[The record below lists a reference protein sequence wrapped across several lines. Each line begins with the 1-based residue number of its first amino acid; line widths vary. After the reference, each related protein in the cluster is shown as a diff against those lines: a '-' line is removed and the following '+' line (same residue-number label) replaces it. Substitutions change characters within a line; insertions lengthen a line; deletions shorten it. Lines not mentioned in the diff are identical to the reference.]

1 MIGNGFCNDE
11 ANTAECNYDGGDCC
25 GPNTNKEHCAACI
38 CYSKESCNAGISA
51 VIQLVGD
58 GYCYDET
65 NNLECNYDGGDC
77 CLSSPNTDYCSN
89 CTCNL
94 LETCLAGTHPF
105 VGNGIC
111 NDETNIAEC
120 MFDGLDCCSGYGFEV
135 VTTDCT
141 ECSCHGM
148 YILYPRHY
156 NPRFVYFL
164 PTF

>member
-25 GPNTNKEHCAACI
+25 GPNINKEHCAACI

-77 CLSSPNTDYCSN
+77 CLDIVLTDYCQI
-89 CTCNL
+89 CQ
-94 LETCLAGTHPF
+94 CLYADF
-105 VGNGIC
+105 N
-111 NDETNIAEC
+111 
-120 MFDGLDCCSGYGFEV
+120 FFE
-135 VTTDCT
+135 
-141 ECSCHGM
+141 SM
-148 YILYPRHY
+148 
-156 NPRFVYFL
+156 N
-164 PTF
+164 